1 MRQTLQKNYCRTS
14 MPIRRDRIYASML
27 RGLQSMRGN
36 ESANQDNEGAAER

>member
-1 MRQTLQKNYCRTS
+1 
-14 MPIRRDRIYASML
+14 ML